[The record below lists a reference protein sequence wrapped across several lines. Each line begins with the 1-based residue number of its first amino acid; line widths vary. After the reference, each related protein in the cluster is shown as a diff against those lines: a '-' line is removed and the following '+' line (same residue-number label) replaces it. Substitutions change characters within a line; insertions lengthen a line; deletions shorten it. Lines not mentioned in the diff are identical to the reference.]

1 MESYKFG
8 GSGTLY
14 FMFEKDRLTG
24 APSDYLKIGIVNKE
38 KTVSAREKQH
48 QTGNPRQISTR
59 HEIESS
65 GVQMLETSLHNH
77 FATLRVKGEWFRVS
91 EEQIVNMIELA
102 EDRATELSALESDLD
117 FALGANELER
127 ESHSE
132 ATSLDSELMDLESV
146 MRVIDYASSE
156 IKVHRANKSAI
167 SKRMTELRPQVD
179 FPEDMFKAQERAAN
193 ESLNIAKIRKQF
205 PELVSEFEVIKN
217 TWTYT
222 LPFLSFD
229 SGRKTDALA
238 IDVEDFGAD
247 LLALH
252 DAYLK
257 TWSSISDHQWDFQIA
272 ESQLLA
278 LCGSAQT
285 LKEGGQ
291 TLVHWE
297 EKSRSLF
304 SKSAFQEKY
313 PEQASHC
320 MVQTPSGVSF
330 SVSEWR
336 SY

>member
-1 MESYKFG
+1 
-8 GSGTLY
+8 
-14 FMFEKDRLTG
+14 MFEKDRLTG
-24 APSDYLKIGIVNKE
+24 EASDYLKIGIVNKE

-48 QTGNPRQISTR
+48 QTGNPRQIFTH

-65 GVQMLETSLHNH
+65 GVQMLETALHNH
-77 FATLRVKGEWFRVS
+77 FANLRVKGEWFRVS
-91 EEQIVNMIELA
+91 TDQTVKMIELA
-102 EDRATELSALESDLD
+102 EARATELSAHESDLD
-117 FALGANELER
+117 FAQGANELER
-127 ESHSE
+127 TPHSE
-132 ATSLDSELMDLESV
+132 ATSLDSELMDFELV

-156 IKVHRANKSAI
+156 LKVHRANKSAI

-179 FPEDMFKAQERAAN
+179 FPEDMFKSQERAAT

-205 PELVSEFEVIKN
+205 PELVSEFEVIKK

-229 SGRKTDALA
+229 SGRKTDAVE
-238 IDVEDFGAD
+238 IDVQDFGED

-252 DAYLK
+252 DAYLS
-257 TWSSISDHQWDFQIA
+257 TWSAISDHQWDFQIA

-285 LKEGGQ
+285 LKEGDL
-291 TLVHWE
+291 TLVQWE
-297 EKSRSLF
+297 EKSRSSF
-304 SKSAFQEKY
+304 SKSAFQEEY

-320 MVQTPSGVSF
+320 MLQTHSGVSF